1 MKLRQP
7 QRRERPE
14 NVTPLINVVFLL
26 LIFFMMAG
34 QLSRSDPFPLSPP
47 SSASEREPAKD
58 PATLYVA
65 ADGRISVGGQT
76 VKLAG
81 LADAVAEARGA
92 EARGAD
98 TGRLRLKADARADA
112 ARVVAVMDRL
122 REAGV
127 ERIDMLT
134 VRGGG

>member
-1 MKLRQP
+1 MKLRRP
-7 QRRERPE
+7 DYRERPE

-34 QLSRSDPFPLSPP
+34 QLSRTDPFPLDPP
-47 SSASEREPAKD
+47 ASASEREPAKQ

-65 ADGRISVGGQT
+65 ADGRIAVGGED
-76 VKLAG
+76 VELDGLAG
-81 LADAVAEARGA
+81 ALAKARDEDA
-92 EARGAD
+92 
-98 TGRLRLKADARADA
+98 GRLRLKADKGADA
-112 ARVVAVMDRL
+112 ARVVAVMDRV

-127 ERIDMLT
+127 ARIDLLT

>member
-1 MKLRQP
+1 MKLRRP
-7 QRRERPE
+7 DHRERPE

-34 QLSRSDPFPLSPP
+34 QLSRTAPFPLDPP
-47 SSASEREPAKD
+47 ASASEREPAD
-58 PATLYVA
+58 QQAVLHIA
-65 ADGRISVGGQT
+65 ADGRVAVAGET
-76 VKLAG
+76 VPLAK
-81 LADAVAEARGA
+81 LADAAAEARAG
-92 EARGAD
+92 EAASS
-98 TGRLRLKADARADA
+98 LRIKADRNADA

-127 ERIDMLT
+127 ERIDLLT

>member
-1 MKLRQP
+1 MKLRRP
-7 QRRERPE
+7 DRRERPE

-34 QLSRSDPFPLSPP
+34 QLSRTDPFPLSPP
-47 SSASEREPAKD
+47 DSASEREPAKQ

-65 ADGRISVGGQT
+65 ADGRIAVGGEG
-76 VKLAG
+76 VSLDG
-81 LADAVAEARGA
+81 LADAVAAAREDDSA
-92 EARGAD
+92 
-98 TGRLRLKADARADA
+98 RLRLKADRGADA
-112 ARVVAVMDRL
+112 ARVVAVMHRL

-127 ERIDMLT
+127 ERIDLLT